1 MKYINACIVVYC
13 LFLLFSCGNNQD
25 NSQNVTTGA
34 IDGVAS
40 QVNKKVKKQKI
51 NKSNLVIKEWNTDV
65 HSNTRI
71 LDHVTTYNV
80 DGQKIEEI
88 EYNSEGQKWRKRF
101 EYDVNGNKT
110 KEAVYDGH
118 NRLVNVKKFE
128 YNEFGKKTIT
138 YTYNARGTL
147 TAIKN
152 YEYLTQ

>member
-1 MKYINACIVVYC
+1 MKFTNACIVLSC
-13 LFLLFSCGNNQD
+13 LFLLFSCVNSQD
-25 NSQNVTTGA
+25 NTQNVTTGA
-34 IDGVAS
+34 QDGIAIQDS
-40 QVNKKVKKQKI
+40 TKVKKQKM

-65 HSNTRI
+65 RTNTRV
-71 LDHVTTYNV
+71 LDHVTTYNG

-101 EYDVNGNKT
+101 EYDANGNKIQ
-110 KEAVYDGH
+110 EAVYDGH
-118 NRLVNVKKFE
+118 NRLVKVKKFE

>member
-1 MKYINACIVVYC
+1 MNKYYFYVFLIAIVC
-13 LFLLFSCGNNQD
+13 SFTQCGTNNGSSNNITEQPGNTQD
-25 NSQNVTTGA
+25 STV
-34 IDGVAS
+34 VAP
-40 QVNKKVKKQKI
+40 KKQKM

-65 HSNTRI
+65 RTNSRV
-71 LDHVTTYNV
+71 LDHVTTYNG

-101 EYDVNGNKT
+101 EYDANGNK
-110 KEAVYDGH
+110 KQEAVYDGH
-118 NRLVNVKKFE
+118 NRLVNVKKSE

>member
-1 MKYINACIVVYC
+1 M
-13 LFLLFSCGNNQD
+13 LLITTITLAFTQCGTKNGSGNNTEEQQEITQD
-25 NSQNVTTGA
+25 STV
-34 IDGVAS
+34 VAP
-40 QVNKKVKKQKI
+40 KKQKM

-65 HSNTRI
+65 RTNTRV
-71 LDHVTTYNV
+71 LDHVTTYNG

-101 EYDVNGNKT
+101 EYDANGNKIQ
-110 KEAVYDGH
+110 EAVYDGH
-118 NRLVNVKKFE
+118 NRLVNVKKSE

-138 YTYNARGTL
+138 YTYNAKGTL